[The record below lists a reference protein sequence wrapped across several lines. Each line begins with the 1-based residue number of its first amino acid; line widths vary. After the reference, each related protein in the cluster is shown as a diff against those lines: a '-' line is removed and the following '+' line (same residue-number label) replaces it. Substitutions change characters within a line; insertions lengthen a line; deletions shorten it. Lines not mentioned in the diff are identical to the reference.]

1 MLGLNSKKPS
11 LEDLMIA
18 AQSGD
23 KKAYRQVFEEITPM
37 IKSFVAKRINKPEDI
52 DEITQEILIS
62 VHKTSQTYDSSRP
75 FKTWLFAI
83 IKFRLSDYLRTV
95 YRNAERGLDSF
106 DEQEF
111 HIANDDRGEQDFDDQ
126 EMLTKM
132 LDALPQK
139 QQDIIKM
146 TKIDG
151 FSIKETAEKMDM
163 SESAVKVAVH
173 RALEKLKTNYERSE
187 IA

>member
-1 MLGLNSKKPS
+1 MFGFKSKEIS

-37 IKSFVAKRINKPEDI
+37 IKSFIAKRINKPEDI
-52 DEITQEILIS
+52 DEITQEILMS
-62 VHKTSQTYDSSRP
+62 VHKASQTYDSSRP
-75 FKTWLFAI
+75 FKTWLYAI

-106 DEQEF
+106 DEKEF
-111 HIANDDRGEQDFDDQ
+111 ELSNDDDSEQSFDDG
-126 EMLTKM
+126 EMIAKM
-132 LDALPQK
+132 LDALPEK
-139 QQDIIKM
+139 QQKIIKM

-151 FSIKETAEKMDM
+151 FSIKETAQKMDM
-163 SESAVKVAVH
+163 SESAVKVTVH
-173 RALEKLKTNYERSE
+173 RALDKLKTNYERSKS
-187 IA
+187 A